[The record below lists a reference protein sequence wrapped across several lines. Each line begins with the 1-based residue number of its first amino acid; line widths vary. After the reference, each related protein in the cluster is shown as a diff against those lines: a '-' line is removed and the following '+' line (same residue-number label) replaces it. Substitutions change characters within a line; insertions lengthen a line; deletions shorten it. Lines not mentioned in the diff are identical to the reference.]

1 MYDNFNNLK
10 DFLNNNKVFNL
21 EKNKI
26 IDYEVDSDKYVYTK
40 LWENKSQNLT
50 ITYKLNN
57 FLFRSRHFEKLN
69 LNSTNILFG
78 GCSQT
83 FGEGLPEEYMWTN
96 MLIKKLKKENT
107 FNNITDY
114 NIGMTGDSIDLCIK
128 NVIAFIEEYGKPDY
142 VFLCLPD
149 IGRSIFYSDR
159 YKEYSIFYMNA
170 GFLYLKDLQKRNMLQ
185 NYKYEDNI
193 QRHSLTIRLFEKY
206 CSEAGINLF
215 WTTWDTEDAKLY
227 NELNFSNFIYLEGLD
242 PDLLRKK
249 ENVNNYKFWE
259 IAEDRNHFGSSW
271 TSYLSDK
278 FFEVVN
284 DKIN

>member
-69 LNSTNILFG
+69 LNNTNILFG

-83 FGEGLPEEYMWTN
+83 FGEGLPEEYVWTN

-128 NVIAFIEEYGKPDY
+128 NVIGFIEEFGKPNHI
-142 VFLCLPD
+142 FLCLPD

-159 YKEYSIFYMNA
+159 YKEYSIFYMNP

-193 QRHSLTIRLFEKY
+193 QRHSLTIKLFEKY

-215 WTTWDTEDAKLY
+215 WTTWDTQDAKLY
-227 NELNFSNFIYLEGLD
+227 NELNFSNFVYLEGLD
-242 PDLLRKK
+242 PDVLRKK
-249 ENVNNYKFWE
+249 KNVNSYKFWD
-259 IAEDRNHFGSSW
+259 IAEDKNHFGSSW
-271 TSYLSDK
+271 TSYLSNK
-278 FFEVVN
+278 FFEAVN